1 MQPRGVPSQDAPIP
15 VNKYCNRVF
24 KLDRVCHSIS
34 ILLPA
39 AIGKLTSHPGPGV
52 EEEEEEEEE
61 GGRGAAGT

>member
-24 KLDRVCHSIS
+24 KLDSIS

-61 GGRGAAGT
+61 EEGGRGAVGT